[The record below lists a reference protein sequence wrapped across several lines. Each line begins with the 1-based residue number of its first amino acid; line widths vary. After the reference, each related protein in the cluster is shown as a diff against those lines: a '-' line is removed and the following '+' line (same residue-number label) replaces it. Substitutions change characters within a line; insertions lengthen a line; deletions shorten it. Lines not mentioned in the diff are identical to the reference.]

1 MAGLLGMDNSR
12 MQRKKPHMDGGGA
25 SDSAAP
31 PLKKQRRVGGAGRPA
46 RAVQFISL
54 IGDKYVVQPEAV
66 EFLKEL
72 EGPLAVIAVAGK
84 YRTGKSFLLN
94 NVLLELPAV
103 GGGGGGGFGVGPSI
117 QPCTKG
123 LWLYTQAIP
132 CASAGEPP
140 LQALIIDTE
149 GIGAT
154 QNTDDTHDTRIF
166 SLAMLLSSYFIYN
179 SRGCIDED
187 ALASMSLV
195 VNISKS
201 VTVSASKRKE
211 DIAPYMPLFMWVV
224 RDFALQLLDENAQP
238 LSEGAYLESALREAG
253 EPAQPKNAVR
263 RTIKQYFPRRDC
275 VTLVRPTEDEAAL
288 QDLTD
293 AVLRPKFKEQAAG
306 LRKRVFASLTA
317 KTACGRAVTGA
328 MLAELACAYADAI
341 NRGAAPAI
349 KDTWTLVSENH
360 CRASLDTAV
369 EGFARSTAALDL
381 CCSTEMLLTALD
393 DSRSAALEGFGLTA
407 FGDRVP
413 TVRAALDVALASHRD
428 GVLKA
433 HAARIHA
440 HADRAA
446 LDVAGL
452 DMVTCSF
459 QDIHRACDTQRAA
472 FSASVS
478 GSPEALKT
486 WDAYVLKSVW
496 GWVSSFYGSTETRLA
511 TLRAEAAEHAMAQA
525 AQRTAYEADL
535 AAHARAAASAGA
547 AADAARLTASE
558 RASEKVQLEVAVA
571 AGDARCMRLQA
582 RVKQLE
588 ADLEDKMASGD
599 REAATAL
606 SADAERLVLQLKEA
620 EETAHKARE
629 AARRTREEC
638 ADLEG
643 QYQRDAADV
652 RADALRTVDELRQ
665 ARDADARAAEE
676 REAELLEEAAEAA
689 RVAVEKLAHA
699 DKKYE
704 GAVERAAAVSSTLKE
719 ELEKVRAEARQT
731 ADAVRAQLKAQQA
744 EVARVQDEWRKDVS
758 AKHAAATEAA
768 EAQAALRVAWSEKTA
783 GYEARLRFAEEAA
796 TEAAAARGAAADA
809 MQRVRTA
816 EAEARA
822 ASNEGV
828 RLLTETKHLR
838 DVKASL
844 DRQLDELRDQV
855 IALERKCKDVERSRD
870 VELTKLRMSYE
881 RQLSGSRGGT

>member
-103 GGGGGGGFGVGPSI
+103 GGGGGGGGFGVGPSI

-446 LDVAGL
+446 LEVAGL

-547 AADAARLTASE
+547 AADAARLTASA
-558 RASEKVQLEVAVA
+558 RGSEKVQ
-571 AGDARCMRLQA
+571 
-582 RVKQLE
+582 
-588 ADLEDKMASGD
+588 
-599 REAATAL
+599 REAA
-606 SADAERLVLQLKEA
+606 V
-620 EETAHKARE
+620 
-629 AARRTREEC
+629 
-638 ADLEG
+638 
-643 QYQRDAADV
+643 V
-652 RADALRTVDELRQ
+652 R
-665 ARDADARAAEE
+665 
-676 REAELLEEAAEAA
+676 
-689 RVAVEKLAHA
+689 
-699 DKKYE
+699 
-704 GAVERAAAVSSTLKE
+704 VS
-719 ELEKVRAEARQT
+719 
-731 ADAVRAQLKAQQA
+731 
-744 EVARVQDEWRKDVS
+744 
-758 AKHAAATEAA
+758 
-768 EAQAALRVAWSEKTA
+768 
-783 GYEARLRFAEEAA
+783 
-796 TEAAAARGAAADA
+796 
-809 MQRVRTA
+809 
-816 EAEARA
+816 
-822 ASNEGV
+822 
-828 RLLTETKHLR
+828 
-838 DVKASL
+838 
-844 DRQLDELRDQV
+844 
-855 IALERKCKDVERSRD
+855 RS
-870 VELTKLRMSYE
+870 S
-881 RQLSGSRGGT
+881 